1 MGVKASNGFFME
13 FMGAQRCGDIVG
25 FQFPGEQQV
34 VLFVPGS
41 GDVALCASADWQDL
55 LKDPHSSLSSSL
67 RALDI
72 FPD

>member
-1 MGVKASNGFFME
+1 ME
-13 FMGAQRCGDIVG
+13 FMGTQRCGDIVG

-41 GDVALCASADWQDL
+41 GDVALCASADWQGL